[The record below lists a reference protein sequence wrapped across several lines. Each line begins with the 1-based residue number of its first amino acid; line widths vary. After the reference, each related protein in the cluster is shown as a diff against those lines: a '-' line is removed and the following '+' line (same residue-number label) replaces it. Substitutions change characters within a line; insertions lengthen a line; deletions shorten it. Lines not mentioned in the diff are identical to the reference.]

1 MNDKVKYLV
10 YQVSDNDDQLAFS
23 ELYRHYV
30 PGLISFAC
38 SIVKD
43 RQAAEDI
50 VLDVFLKLWEN
61 RNALKAIAQL
71 NKYIYVA
78 TRHACISALRKKNK
92 LYYNEFDQDDLYTF
106 HTPESG
112 LISKQNI
119 EEINKAIQSL
129 PSKCRLIFRLIKE
142 EKFKHHEVADL
153 LGISVK
159 TIEAQMT
166 IANKR
171 LVEILKKYCAEYMD
185 SLPRQKLK

>member
-1 MNDKVKYLV
+1 MNEKIKYLV
-10 YQVSDNDDQLAFS
+10 GQVSDNNDQLAFS

-43 RQAAEDI
+43 RQAAEEI

-61 RNALKAIAQL
+61 RNALKAIEQL

-78 TRHACISALRKKNK
+78 TRHTSISFLRKKNK
-92 LYYNEFDQDDLYTF
+92 FYYNDFDEDDLYTF

-119 EEINKAIQSL
+119 EDINKAIQSL
-129 PSKCRLIFRLIKE
+129 PSKCRLIFRLVKE
-142 EKFKHHEVADL
+142 EKLKYSEVADL

-159 TIEAQMT
+159 TVEAQMA

-171 LVEILKKYCAEYMD
+171 MVAILKKYCAEYTD
-185 SLPRQKLK
+185 SLPQKKIK

>member
-1 MNDKVKYLV
+1 MNEKIKYLV
-10 YQVSDNDDQLAFS
+10 GQVSDNNDQLAFS

-43 RQAAEDI
+43 RQAAEEI

-61 RNALKAIAQL
+61 RNALKAIEQL

-78 TRHACISALRKKNK
+78 TRHTSISFLRKKNK
-92 LYYNEFDQDDLYTF
+92 FYYNDFDEDDLYTF

-119 EEINKAIQSL
+119 EDINKAIQSL
-129 PSKCRLIFRLIKE
+129 PSKCRLIFRLVKE
-142 EKFKHHEVADL
+142 EKLKYSEVADL

-159 TIEAQMT
+159 TVEAQMA

-171 LVEILKKYCAEYMD
+171 LVAILKKYCAEYTD
-185 SLPRQKLK
+185 SLPQKKIK